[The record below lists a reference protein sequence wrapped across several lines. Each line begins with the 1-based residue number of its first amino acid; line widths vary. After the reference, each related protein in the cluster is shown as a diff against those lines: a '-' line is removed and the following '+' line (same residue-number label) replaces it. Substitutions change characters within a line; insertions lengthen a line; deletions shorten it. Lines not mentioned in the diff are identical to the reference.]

1 MVVRDEDFGAAL
13 TLAEESDGTWS
24 PYEAVPSREPRDW
37 RPRFEQERAR
47 AGRER
52 ERADAAEARLSETAV
67 DSAKRPKVVS
77 PSGQV
82 SRLQKENARLSR
94 EAARLDKR
102 LALES
107 QASESHKET
116 IRSQNREIVR
126 LVAELRRLRDQK
138 DTVKRLS
145 EEAYR
150 LRFALDVSEA
160 AQGRLK
166 ARLLRAT
173 EAVRSKSPPRDPAEL
188 RAALRRSRRQKTT
201 IRSLSRENARLRK
214 AVRKSEARKAT
225 QEAQLVRLRLI
236 RKTLS
241 KSLSATDAA
250 LRVALRR
257 SRRQKTTIKS
267 LGKDNARLHRAV
279 RKLETRKAALES
291 QLARLRATGTTL
303 SKALFGRRSE
313 QQEKPRSERKRGQ
326 QRGAAGHGRT
336 QRPTIEERTE
346 EHSPSPA
353 ERVCACCGKPY
364 VANGAEESTLIEIE
378 VQAHK
383 RVIRR
388 PRWRRTCN
396 CASSPMEV
404 SAPPVPRLFP
414 RTLYGTS
421 FWARVLF
428 ERCACFRPLNRVAAW
443 LSDQGLAISP
453 GTLGDSEKRFVPL
466 FEPVAEA
473 ILAHQNKAAVR
484 HGDETG
490 WRIHSLREQGRSSRA
505 WLWTSV
511 SDDAVYFH
519 IDPSR
524 GAEVAKTLFGA
535 VIGIVFLVCDR
546 LSTYKKMA
554 RELDGKVVLC
564 WCWAHQRR
572 DFIHCAAGQVRM
584 TQWCQ
589 AWIERIAAIYR
600 LNEARLIH
608 YDPCRDR
615 QSAAF
620 TAAQSELKTT
630 VDDLFSGAERELAA
644 LPPEA
649 REGKALRS
657 LVNHRKGLSV
667 FVDRPQVPMDNNAAE
682 RALRG
687 PVIGRRLSFGSDSET
702 GAQFTALTY
711 SVLGTLALN
720 RIDVLRWLGA
730 WLGACAENGGRP
742 PDDLSPWLPWSM
754 DEERRRVLTASG

>member
-1 MVVRDEDFGAAL
+1 MVARDEDFGAAL
-13 TLAEESDGTWS
+13 TLAQESDGTWS
-24 PYEAVPSREPRDW
+24 PSEAVPSREPRDW

-47 AGRER
+47 ADRER
-52 ERADAAEARLSETAV
+52 ERADAAEARLSKASVE
-67 DSAKRPKVVS
+67 SAKRRKVVS
-77 PSGQV
+77 SSGQV

-107 QASESHKET
+107 QSSESHKET
-116 IRSQNREIVR
+116 IRSQNREIIR

-166 ARLLRAT
+166 ARLLRTT
-173 EAVRSKSPPRDPAEL
+173 EAVRSKSPPRDTAEL

-201 IRSLSRENARLRK
+201 IRSLSKENARLHRTVRRSETRK
-214 AVRKSEARKAT
+214 EALEGRLAKLRAT
-225 QEAQLVRLRLI
+225 G
-236 RKTLS
+236 KTLS
-241 KSLSATDAA
+241 DTVGDLRKALS
-250 LRVALRR
+250 R

-267 LGKDNARLHRAV
+267 LGQDNARLHRAV

-346 EHSPSPA
+346 EHNPSPD

-364 VANGAEESTLIEIE
+364 VANGVEESTLIEIE

-388 PRWRRTCN
+388 PRWRRGCTCE
-396 CASSPMEV
+396 SSPREV
-404 SAPPVPRLFP
+404 SAPPVPRLFDNTP
-414 RTLYGTS
+414 YGIS
-421 FWARVLF
+421 VWARVLF
-428 ERCACFRPLNRVAAW
+428 ERCACSRPLNRVAAW

-453 GTLGDSEKRFVPL
+453 GTLGDSEKRFVPM

-524 GAEVAKTLFGA
+524 SAEVAKTLFGA

-615 QSAAF
+615 QRAAF
-620 TAAQSELKTT
+620 TAAQSELKAT

-644 LPPEA
+644 LPLEA

-657 LVNHRKGLSV
+657 LVNHREGLSV
-667 FVDRPQVPMDNNAAE
+667 FVDRLQVPMDNNAAE

-720 RIDVLRWLGA
+720 RIDVLRWLEA

>member
-1 MVVRDEDFGAAL
+1 MVARDEDFGAAL
-13 TLAEESDGTWS
+13 TLAQESDGTWS
-24 PYEAVPSREPRDW
+24 PSEAVPSREPRDW
-37 RPRFEQERAR
+37 CPRFEQERAR
-47 AGRER
+47 ADRER
-52 ERADAAEARLSETAV
+52 ERADAAEARLSKAAV
-67 DSAKRPKVVS
+67 ESAKRRKVVS

-107 QASESHKET
+107 QSSESHKET
-116 IRSQNREIVR
+116 IRSQNREIIR

-173 EAVRSKSPPRDPAEL
+173 EAVRSKSPPRDTAEL

-201 IRSLSRENARLRK
+201 IRSLSKENARLHRTVRRSETRK
-214 AVRKSEARKAT
+214 EALEGRLAKLRAT
-225 QEAQLVRLRLI
+225 G
-236 RKTLS
+236 KTLS
-241 KSLSATDAA
+241 DTVGDLRKALS
-250 LRVALRR
+250 R

-267 LGKDNARLHRAV
+267 LGQDNARLHRAV

-346 EHSPSPA
+346 EHNPSPD

-388 PRWRRTCN
+388 PRWRRGCTCE
-396 CASSPMEV
+396 SSPREV
-404 SAPPVPRLFP
+404 SAPPVPRLFDNTP
-414 RTLYGTS
+414 YGIS
-421 FWARVLF
+421 VWARVLF
-428 ERCACFRPLNRVAAW
+428 ERCAYFRPLNRVAAW

-453 GTLGDSEKRFVPL
+453 GTLGDSEKRFVPM

-511 SDDAVYFH
+511 SNDAVYFH

-524 GAEVAKTLFGA
+524 SAEVAKTLFGA

-564 WCWAHQRR
+564 WCWVHQRR

-589 AWIERIAAIYR
+589 AWIERIASIYR

-615 QSAAF
+615 QRAAF
-620 TAAQSELKTT
+620 TAAQSELKAT

-657 LVNHRKGLSV
+657 LVNHREGLSV

-720 RIDVLRWLGA
+720 RIDVLRWLEA

>member
-24 PYEAVPSREPRDW
+24 PSEDVPSREPRDW

-116 IRSQNREIVR
+116 IRSQNREIIR

-173 EAVRSKSPPRDPAEL
+173 EAVRSKSPPRDTAEL

-201 IRSLSRENARLRK
+201 IRSLSKE
-214 AVRKSEARKAT
+214 
-225 QEAQLVRLRLI
+225 
-236 RKTLS
+236 
-241 KSLSATDAA
+241 
-250 LRVALRR
+250 
-257 SRRQKTTIKS
+257 
-267 LGKDNARLHRAV
+267 NARLHRAV

-336 QRPTIEERTE
+336 QRPMIEERTE

-388 PRWRRTCN
+388 PRWRRGCTCE
-396 CASSPMEV
+396 SSPREV
-404 SAPPVPRLFP
+404 SAPPVPRLFDNTP
-414 RTLYGTS
+414 YGIGV
-421 FWARVLF
+421 WVRVLF

-511 SDDAVYFH
+511 SDDAVYLH

-524 GAEVAKTLFGA
+524 SAEVAKTLFGA

-720 RIDVLRWLGA
+720 RIDVLRWLEA

>member
-13 TLAEESDGTWS
+13 TLAQESDGTWS
-24 PYEAVPSREPRDW
+24 PSEAVPSREPRDW
-37 RPRFEQERAR
+37 RLRFEQERAR
-47 AGRER
+47 ADRER
-52 ERADAAEARLSETAV
+52 ERADAAEARLSEAAV
-67 DSAKRPKVVS
+67 ESAKRRKVVPS
-77 PSGQV
+77 SGQV
-82 SRLQKENARLSR
+82 SRLQKENARLCK

-102 LALES
+102 LAREAP
-107 QASESHKET
+107 ASESHKET
-116 IRSQNREIVR
+116 IRTQNREIIR

-160 AQGRLK
+160 TKGRLK
-166 ARLLRAT
+166 GRLLRAT
-173 EAVRSKSPPRDPAEL
+173 EAVRSKSPPRDAAELRAALRRSRHQKTTIRSLSKENARLHSAVRRSETRKEALEARLAKLRATGKKLSGTVGDLRKALSRSRRQKTTIRSLGKENARLRKAVRKSEARKATLEAQLAGLRAIRKTLSKSLSDTDAAL

-201 IRSLSRENARLRK
+201 IRSLGKENARLR
-214 AVRKSEARKAT
+214 
-225 QEAQLVRLRLI
+225 
-236 RKTLS
+236 
-241 KSLSATDAA
+241 
-250 LRVALRR
+250 
-257 SRRQKTTIKS
+257 
-267 LGKDNARLHRAV
+267 RAV

-291 QLARLRATGTTL
+291 QLARLRATGATL

-336 QRPTIEERTE
+336 QRPTLEERTE
-346 EHSPSPA
+346 ERNPSPD
-353 ERVCACCGKPY
+353 ERVCACCGKAY

-388 PRWRRTCN
+388 PRWRRGCTCE
-396 CASSPMEV
+396 SSSREV
-404 SAPPVPRLFP
+404 SAPPAPRLFDNTP
-414 RTLYGTS
+414 YGISVWT
-421 FWARVLF
+421 RVLF

-443 LSDQGLAISP
+443 LSNQGLAISP

-473 ILAHQNKAAVR
+473 ILADQNKAAVR

-511 SDDAVYFH
+511 SEDAVYFH

-524 GAEVAKTLFGA
+524 SAEVAKTLFGA

-564 WCWAHQRR
+564 WCWSHQRR
-572 DFIHCAAGQVRM
+572 DGRAKGGGRRAVLRGRTGTGRPATGGSRGQG
-584 TQWCQ
+584 
-589 AWIERIAAIYR
+589 
-600 LNEARLIH
+600 
-608 YDPCRDR
+608 
-615 QSAAF
+615 AAF
-620 TAAQSELKTT
+620 AGEPPRGAEYLRRPA
-630 VDDLFSGAERELAA
+630 SGAD
-644 LPPEA
+644 
-649 REGKALRS
+649 G
-657 LVNHRKGLSV
+657 
-667 FVDRPQVPMDNNAAE
+667 
-682 RALRG
+682 
-687 PVIGRRLSFGSDSET
+687 
-702 GAQFTALTY
+702 
-711 SVLGTLALN
+711 
-720 RIDVLRWLGA
+720 
-730 WLGACAENGGRP
+730 
-742 PDDLSPWLPWSM
+742 
-754 DEERRRVLTASG
+754 

>member
-1 MVVRDEDFGAAL
+1 MVARDEDFGAAL
-13 TLAEESDGTWS
+13 TLAQESDGTWS
-24 PYEAVPSREPRDW
+24 PSEAVPSREPRDW

-47 AGRER
+47 ADRER
-52 ERADAAEARLSETAV
+52 ERADAAEARLSKAAV
-67 DSAKRPKVVS
+67 ESAKRRKVVS

-107 QASESHKET
+107 QSSESHKET
-116 IRSQNREIVR
+116 IRSQNREIIR

-173 EAVRSKSPPRDPAEL
+173 EAVRSKSPPRDTAEL

-201 IRSLSRENARLRK
+201 IRSLSKENARLHRTVRRSETRK
-214 AVRKSEARKAT
+214 EALKG
-225 QEAQLVRLRLI
+225 RLAKLRAG
-236 RKTLS
+236 KTLS
-241 KSLSATDAA
+241 DTVGDLRKALS
-250 LRVALRR
+250 R

-267 LGKDNARLHRAV
+267 LGQDNARLHRAV

-346 EHSPSPA
+346 EHNPSPD

-388 PRWRRTCN
+388 PRWRRGCTCE
-396 CASSPMEV
+396 SSPREV
-404 SAPPVPRLFP
+404 SAPPVPRLFDNTP
-414 RTLYGTS
+414 YGIS
-421 FWARVLF
+421 VWARVLF
-428 ERCACFRPLNRVAAW
+428 ERCAYFRPLNRVAAW
-443 LSDQGLAISP
+443 LSDQALAISP
-453 GTLGDSEKRFVPL
+453 GTLGDSEKRFVPM

-511 SDDAVYFH
+511 SNDAVYFH

-524 GAEVAKTLFGA
+524 SAEVAKTLFGA

-564 WCWAHQRR
+564 WCWVHQRR

-589 AWIERIAAIYR
+589 AWIERIASIYR

-615 QSAAF
+615 QRAAF
-620 TAAQSELKTT
+620 TAAQSELKAT

-657 LVNHRKGLSV
+657 LVNHREGLSV

-720 RIDVLRWLGA
+720 RIDVLRWLEA

>member
-24 PYEAVPSREPRDW
+24 PSEAVPSREPRDW

-52 ERADAAEARLSETAV
+52 ERADASEARLSETAV

-116 IRSQNREIVR
+116 IRSQNREIIR

-173 EAVRSKSPPRDPAEL
+173 EAVRSKSPPRVPAEL
-188 RAALRRSRRQKTT
+188 RA
-201 IRSLSRENARLRK
+201 
-214 AVRKSEARKAT
+214 
-225 QEAQLVRLRLI
+225 
-236 RKTLS
+236 
-241 KSLSATDAA
+241 
-250 LRVALRR
+250 ALRR

-326 QRGAAGHGRT
+326 PRGAAGHGRT

-388 PRWRRTCN
+388 PRWRRGCTCE
-396 CASSPMEV
+396 SSPREV
-404 SAPPVPRLFP
+404 SAPPVPRLFDNTP
-414 RTLYGTS
+414 YGIS
-421 FWARVLF
+421 VWARVLF

-524 GAEVAKTLFGA
+524 SAEVAKTLFGA

-615 QSAAF
+615 
-620 TAAQSELKTT
+620 
-630 VDDLFSGAERELAA
+630 
-644 LPPEA
+644 
-649 REGKALRS
+649 
-657 LVNHRKGLSV
+657 
-667 FVDRPQVPMDNNAAE
+667 
-682 RALRG
+682 
-687 PVIGRRLSFGSDSET
+687 
-702 GAQFTALTY
+702 
-711 SVLGTLALN
+711 
-720 RIDVLRWLGA
+720 
-730 WLGACAENGGRP
+730 
-742 PDDLSPWLPWSM
+742 
-754 DEERRRVLTASG
+754 

>member
-24 PYEAVPSREPRDW
+24 PSEDVPSREPRDW

-82 SRLQKENARLSR
+82 SRLQKE
-94 EAARLDKR
+94 AARLDKR

-116 IRSQNREIVR
+116 IRSQNREIIR

-173 EAVRSKSPPRDPAEL
+173 EAVRSKSPPRDTAEL
-188 RAALRRSRRQKTT
+188 RA
-201 IRSLSRENARLRK
+201 
-214 AVRKSEARKAT
+214 
-225 QEAQLVRLRLI
+225 
-236 RKTLS
+236 
-241 KSLSATDAA
+241 
-250 LRVALRR
+250 ALRR

-303 SKALFGRRSE
+303 SKALFGPRSE

-388 PRWRRTCN
+388 PRWRRGCTCE
-396 CASSPMEV
+396 ASPREV
-404 SAPPVPRLFP
+404 SAPPVPRLFDNTP
-414 RTLYGTS
+414 YGIS
-421 FWARVLF
+421 VWARVLF

-524 GAEVAKTLFGA
+524 SAEVAKTLFGA

-615 QSAAF
+615 QGAAF
-620 TAAQSELKTT
+620 TAAQSELRAM

-657 LVNHRKGLSV
+657 LVNHREGLSV
-667 FVDRPQVPMDNNAAE
+667 FVDQPQVPMDNNAAE

-720 RIDVLRWLGA
+720 RIDVLRWLEA

>member
-24 PYEAVPSREPRDW
+24 PSEDVPSREPRDW

-116 IRSQNREIVR
+116 IRSQNREIIR

-173 EAVRSKSPPRDPAEL
+173 EAVRSKSPPRDTAEL

-201 IRSLSRENARLRK
+201 IRSLSKE
-214 AVRKSEARKAT
+214 
-225 QEAQLVRLRLI
+225 
-236 RKTLS
+236 
-241 KSLSATDAA
+241 
-250 LRVALRR
+250 
-257 SRRQKTTIKS
+257 
-267 LGKDNARLHRAV
+267 NARLHRAV

-388 PRWRRTCN
+388 PRWRRGCTCE
-396 CASSPMEV
+396 SSPREV
-404 SAPPVPRLFP
+404 SAPPVPRLFDNTP
-414 RTLYGTS
+414 YGIGV
-421 FWARVLF
+421 WARVLF

-524 GAEVAKTLFGA
+524 SAEVAKTLFGA

-720 RIDVLRWLGA
+720 RIDVLRWLEA